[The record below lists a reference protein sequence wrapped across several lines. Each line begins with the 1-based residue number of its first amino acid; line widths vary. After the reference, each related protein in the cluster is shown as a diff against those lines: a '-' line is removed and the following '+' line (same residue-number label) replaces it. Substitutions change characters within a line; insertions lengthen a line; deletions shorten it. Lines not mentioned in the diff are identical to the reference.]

1 MRGAMRK
8 EYWEQILEEQ
18 KRSGLTMADF
28 CQERGIN
35 RKTLSYY
42 KSTLKK
48 GEFVPIGQQPQVE
61 LVLSKGIVLRVSLSD
76 LKSVLEVL
84 DA

>member
-1 MRGAMRK
+1 MKRA
-8 EYWEQILEEQ
+8 YWEQVLEEQ
-18 KRSGLTMADF
+18 KRSGLTMTEF
-28 CQERGIN
+28 CRERRIN

-48 GEFVPIGQQPQVE
+48 GEFVELGEKPKVE
-61 LVLSKGIVLRVSLSD
+61 LVLSKGTILRVSLND

>member
-48 GEFVPIGQQPQVE
+48 GEFVSIGQQPQVE
-61 LVLSKGIVLRVSLSD
+61 LVLSKGVVLRVSLSD